1 MNPRHLQTF
10 LAVRRHRNFTRA
22 AEEVFLTQPA
32 VSRQVRQLEEELG
45 VRLFEQIGKSLH
57 LTDAGQT
64 LAAEAEKL
72 LGAMERTAEAV
83 RSHSSAERGSVRIG
97 ASTTPGYYL
106 LPDLLGRFHR
116 RFPKV
121 ALHYT
126 VENSLKIEQKIVR
139 NELDLG
145 FVGAHLTSEDLE
157 LKPVVED
164 EIVCFTSP
172 SHRLAKA
179 RRIAPSSLEEELW
192 TIREK
197 GSATRLLFEDWLTSS
212 KGAIRKAIELTCPE
226 TCKALVQ
233 AGIGISFMSVHG
245 LRSEFQAKRLVRI
258 PVTGMP
264 LKRPIFLARHSE
276 KRNSP
281 VMETFL
287 QIVESALPSPTKQ
300 KGKVADD
307 SWIPRSRLS
316 RSKA

>member
-1 MNPRHLQTF
+1 MNPHHLRTF
-10 LAVRRHRNFTRA
+10 LAVRRHLNYTRA

-57 LTDAGQT
+57 LSDAGET

-83 RSHSSAERGSVRIG
+83 RFHRSAERGSIRIG
-97 ASTTPGYYL
+97 ASTTPGFYL
-106 LPDLLGRFHR
+106 LPDLLGQFHR
-116 RFPKV
+116 RYPKV

-145 FVGAHLTSEDLE
+145 FVGAHLSNEDLD
-157 LKPVVED
+157 LRPLLED

-172 SHRLAKA
+172 SHHLAKA
-179 RRIAPSSLEEELW
+179 RRIDPSSLEEEMW
-192 TIREK
+192 VIREK
-197 GSATRLLFEDWLTSS
+197 GSATRRLFEDWLSS
-212 KGAIRKAIELTCPE
+212 RKSTIRNAIELTCPE
-226 TCKALVQ
+226 TCKALVR

-245 LRSEFQAKRLVRI
+245 LRSEFRAKRLVRI

-264 LKRPIFLARHSE
+264 LKRSIFLAKHSE

-287 QIVESALPSPTKQ
+287 QIVESALPKLTTP
-300 KGKVADD
+300 GG
-307 SWIPRSRLS
+307 
-316 RSKA
+316 

>member
-1 MNPRHLQTF
+1 MNPHHLRTF
-10 LAVRRHRNFTRA
+10 LAVHRHRNYTRA

-57 LTDAGQT
+57 LTDAGET

-83 RSHSSAERGSVRIG
+83 RSHRSAERGSVRIG
-97 ASTTPGYYL
+97 ASTTPGFYL
-106 LPDLLGRFHR
+106 LPDLLGEFHR

-126 VENSLKIEQKIVR
+126 VENSLKIEQMIVR
-139 NELDLG
+139 NELDVG
-145 FVGAHLTSEDLE
+145 FVGAHLSSEELE
-157 LKPVVED
+157 LKPLVED
-164 EIVCFTSP
+164 EIVCFAAP

-179 RRIAPSSLEEELW
+179 RQIAPNSLEEEMW
-192 TIREK
+192 VIREK
-197 GSATRLLFEDWLTSS
+197 GSATRRLFEDWLSS
-212 KGAIRKAIELTCPE
+212 RNGTIRKAIELGCPE
-226 TCKALVQ
+226 ACKALVR

-245 LRSEFQAKRLVRI
+245 LRSEFRKKRLVKL
-258 PVTGMP
+258 PMTGMS

-287 QIVESALPSPTKQ
+287 QIVESALPKLTTP
-300 KGKVADD
+300 GD
-307 SWIPRSRLS
+307 
-316 RSKA
+316 

>member
-1 MNPRHLQTF
+1 MNPHHLRTF
-10 LAVRRHRNFTRA
+10 LAVRRHRNYTRA
-22 AEEVFLTQPA
+22 GEEVFLTQPA

-57 LTDAGQT
+57 LTDAGKT
-64 LAAEAEKL
+64 LAVEAEKL

-83 RSHSSAERGSVRIG
+83 RSHRSAERGSVRIG
-97 ASTTPGYYL
+97 ASTTPGFYL

-126 VENSLKIEQKIVR
+126 VENSLRIEQMLVR

-145 FVGAHLTSEDLE
+145 FVGARLSSGELE
-157 LKPVVED
+157 LKPLVED
-164 EIVCFTSP
+164 EIVCFAAP

-179 RRIAPSSLEEELW
+179 RRIDPSLFEEEMW
-192 TIREK
+192 VIREK
-197 GSATRLLFEDWLTSS
+197 GSATRRIFEDSLSS
-212 KGAIRKAIELTCPE
+212 RKGTIRNAIELACPE
-226 TCKALVQ
+226 ACKALVR

-245 LRSEFQAKRLVRI
+245 LRSEIRAKCLVKI
-258 PVTGMP
+258 PVTGMS

-281 VMETFL
+281 VMESFL
-287 QIVESALPSPTKQ
+287 AIVESAFPKLTTT
-300 KGKVADD
+300 GG
-307 SWIPRSRLS
+307 
-316 RSKA
+316 

>member
-1 MNPRHLQTF
+1 MNPHHLRTF
-10 LAVRRHRNFTRA
+10 LAVRKHRNYTRA
-22 AEEVFLTQPA
+22 AEELFLTQPA
-32 VSRQVRQLEEELG
+32 VSRQMRQLEEELG

-57 LTDAGQT
+57 LTDAGET

-72 LGAMERTAEAV
+72 LGAMERTTEAV
-83 RSHSSAERGSVRIG
+83 RFHRSAEVGSVRIG
-97 ASTTPGYYL
+97 ASTTPGFYL

-126 VENSLKIEQKIVR
+126 VENSLRIEQMLVR

-145 FVGAHLTSEDLE
+145 FVGANLPSRELE
-157 LKPVVED
+157 LKPLLED

-172 SHRLAKA
+172 SHRLAKV
-179 RRIAPSSLEEELW
+179 RRIAPSSLEEEMW
-192 TIREK
+192 IIREK
-197 GSATRLLFEDWLTSS
+197 GSATRRLFEHWLSS
-212 KGAIRKAIELTCPE
+212 RKGTIRKAIELGCPE
-226 TCKALVQ
+226 ACKALVR
-233 AGIGISFMSVHG
+233 AGIGLSFMSVHG
-245 LRSEFQAKRLVRI
+245 LRSEFQAKRLVRV

-287 QIVESALPSPTKQ
+287 QIVESALPKLTTT
-300 KGKVADD
+300 GG
-307 SWIPRSRLS
+307 
-316 RSKA
+316 

>member
-1 MNPRHLQTF
+1 MNPHHLRTF
-10 LAVRRHRNFTRA
+10 LAVRKHRNYTRA
-22 AEEVFLTQPA
+22 AEELFLTQPA
-32 VSRQVRQLEEELG
+32 VSRQMRQLEEELG

-57 LTDAGQT
+57 LTDAGET

-72 LGAMERTAEAV
+72 LGAMERTTEAV
-83 RSHSSAERGSVRIG
+83 RFHRSAEVGSVRIG
-97 ASTTPGYYL
+97 ASTTPGFYL

-126 VENSLKIEQKIVR
+126 VENSLRIEQMLVR

-145 FVGAHLTSEDLE
+145 FVGANLPSRELE
-157 LKPVVED
+157 LKPLLED

-172 SHRLAKA
+172 SHRLTKV
-179 RRIAPSSLEEELW
+179 RRIAPSSLEEEMW
-192 TIREK
+192 IIREK
-197 GSATRLLFEDWLTSS
+197 GSATRRLFEHWLSS
-212 KGAIRKAIELTCPE
+212 RKGTIRKAIELGCPE
-226 TCKALVQ
+226 ACKALVR
-233 AGIGISFMSVHG
+233 AGIGLSFMSVHG
-245 LRSEFQAKRLVRI
+245 LRSEFQAKRLVRV

-287 QIVESALPSPTKQ
+287 QIVESALPKLTTT
-300 KGKVADD
+300 GG
-307 SWIPRSRLS
+307 
-316 RSKA
+316 